1 MLVQKN
7 VQLGQKRSCIRELF
21 EHGLRQAAVVGKE
34 NVFDF
39 SIGNPSVPAPAEVA
53 QAFHDLTD
61 PSLDSL
67 SIHGYTTAMGD
78 ADAREAIAADLRQ
91 RYDFPV
97 QASNIFMTCGAAP
110 ALTAV
115 FHALAVEGAEV
126 VVNAP
131 YFAEYRPFV
140 EGAGMKFVTVPADY
154 ETFQI
159 NFPALEQAL
168 NPHTQAVIV
177 NSPNNPSGVIYS
189 REVLTRLAALLEEK
203 SREYGH
209 PIYIVSDEP
218 YRELVYD
225 GAEVPFLPAIYP
237 DTVICYSYSKS
248 FSLPGERI
256 GYVLVND
263 RATDSAELYAAVAGS
278 ARALGHVCAP
288 SLMQKVVGRCAHV
301 RPNIEVY
308 DLNRKT
314 LHQALQDYG
323 YQCVKP
329 QGAFYLMIKAP
340 GGSGKAFSDRAK
352 AENLL
357 LVPCDDFGVPEY
369 VRASTCVSHEMVL
382 KSLPVFKKLIEE
394 A

>member
-1 MLVQKN
+1 MLVKNN

-21 EHGLRQAAVVGKE
+21 EYGLRQAAVVGKE

-39 SIGNPSVPAPAEVA
+39 SIGNPSVPAPAEVV
-53 QAFHDLTD
+53 QAFHELTD
-61 PSLDSL
+61 PSQDSL
-67 SIHGYTTAMGD
+67 SIHGYTTAKGD

-97 QASNIFMTCGAAP
+97 RADNLFLTCGAAP
-110 ALTAV
+110 ALTAT
-115 FHALAVEGAEV
+115 FAALAVEDAEV

-140 EGAGMKFVTVPADY
+140 EGAGMRFVTVAADY
-154 ETFQI
+154 TSFQI

-189 REVLTRLAALLEEK
+189 REVLCQLAELLQRK
-203 SREYGH
+203 SCEYGH

-218 YRELVYD
+218 YRELAYD
-225 GAEVPFLPAIYP
+225 GAEVPFLPSIYADAI
-237 DTVICYSYSKS
+237 ICYSYSKS

-263 RATDSAELYAAVAGS
+263 RATDAQELYAAIAGA

-301 RPNIEVY
+301 RPNLEIY
-308 DLNRKT
+308 DSNRKT
-314 LHQALQDYG
+314 LYQALTDYG
-323 YQCVKP
+323 YKCVKP
-329 QGAFYLMIKAP
+329 QGAFYLMIQAP
-340 GGSGKAFSDRAK
+340 DGDGAAFSARAK

-357 LVPCDDFGVPEY
+357 LVPCADFGVPEY
-369 VRASTCVSHEMVL
+369 VRASTCVSHKMVL
-382 KSLPVFKKLIEE
+382 RSLPVFKKLIEE
-394 A
+394 V

>member
-1 MLVQKN
+1 MLVQKK

-21 EHGLRQAAVVGKE
+21 EHGLRQAVVVGKE

-115 FHALAVEGAEV
+115 FTALAVEDAEV

-140 EGAGMKFVTVPADY
+140 EGAGMKFVTVEADY
-154 ETFQI
+154 ESFQI
-159 NFPALEQAL
+159 NFPALERAL
-168 NPHTQAVIV
+168 NAHTQAVIV

-189 REVLTRLAALLEEK
+189 REVLTRLAVLLEEK
-203 SREYGH
+203 SRKYGH

-225 GAEVPFLPAIYP
+225 GAEVPFLPSIYA

-263 RATDSAELYAAVAGS
+263 RATDSAALYAAVAGS

-301 RPNIEVY
+301 RPNLEVY
-308 DLNRKT
+308 DRNRKT
-314 LHQALQDYG
+314 LYQALQEYG

>member
-314 LHQALQDYG
+314 LYQALQDYG